1 MASEEQTGAAD
12 PISGTSAEAPADRE
26 ALLGR
31 VAELERRLSE
41 AERALAER
49 GGEGA
54 PGRGKRSAQG
64 ASEMLERQNEMLSV
78 LSQAQAAFIAD
89 MDTRKLFE
97 ELLGSLL
104 LLTRSEFG
112 FIAEALVRDGQP
124 YIKTLAASNI
134 AWNKETSDHYTAT
147 LPAGMEFF
155 NLKTLFG
162 AVLVTENPV
171 ISNDPAGDPRSGGVP
186 EGHPR
191 MKAFLGVPIHSGGT
205 MVGMLGIANAP
216 GGYDQ
221 DSIEYLMPFVRT
233 CAGIIESYRS
243 ERRREAA
250 EAALRES
257 EAKNRAL
264 LQAIP
269 DTILRVSRDGTVLD
283 AKISKDHLAAGLTW
297 SVEGGNVRDVLPDWS
312 TNNLSEI
319 ERVLASGEP
328 FRCEYDL
335 PVHGERRYYESQ
347 MGPIA
352 GAAEVLC
359 VVRDITPR
367 RRADAERRQ
376 LQEELIRA
384 QAAALAEVSTPL
396 IPIHDDVVVMPL
408 IGKVDAPRAERVMV
422 TLLEGVS
429 AKRARIAI
437 LDITGV
443 ADVDTDVADGL
454 VRAAQAVKLLGA
466 EVVLT
471 GIRAEV
477 ARALVELHADLRS
490 IVTRGTLQS
499 GISYALSRV

>member
-1 MASEEQTGAAD
+1 MASEKQ
-12 PISGTSAEAPADRE
+12 TSAEAPEDRE
-26 ALLGR
+26 SLLGR
-31 VAELERRLSE
+31 IAELERRLGE

-49 GGEGA
+49 GEKGEGEDEA
-54 PGRGKRSAQG
+54 GGKSARG
-64 ASEMLERQNEMLSV
+64 ASEQLERQNEMLSV
-78 LSQAQAAFIAD
+78 LSQAQSAFIAD
-89 MDTRKLFE
+89 MDARKLFE

-112 FIAEALVRDGQP
+112 FIAELLTRDGTP

-134 AWNKETSDHYTAT
+134 AWNKETRDYYAAA
-147 LPAGMEFF
+147 LPTGLEFT

-162 AVLVTENPV
+162 AVILSENPV
-171 ISNDPAGDPRSGGVP
+171 ISNNPAEDPRAGGIP
-186 EGHPR
+186 EGHPPL
-191 MKAFLGVPIHSGGT
+191 KAFFGIPIHSGGT
-205 MVGMLGIANAP
+205 MVGMIGIANSP
-216 GGYDQ
+216 GGYEQ
-221 DSIEYLMPFVRT
+221 DTIEYLMPFVRT
-233 CAGIIESYRS
+233 CSGIIESYRS
-243 ERRREAA
+243 ERRRKAA
-250 EAALRES
+250 ESALRES

-283 AKISKDHLAAGLTW
+283 AKVSKDHLAAGLTW
-297 SVEGGNVRDVLPDWS
+297 SLEGKSARDVLPDWAL
-312 TNNLSEI
+312 NNLPEI

-335 PVHGERRYYESQ
+335 LINNERRYYESQ

-367 RRADAERRQ
+367 RRADAERRR

-396 IPIHDDVVVMPL
+396 IPINDDVVVMPL
-408 IGKVDAPRAERVMV
+408 IGKVDAARAERVMA

-429 AKRARIAI
+429 SKRARVAI

-443 ADVDTDVADGL
+443 SDVDTQVANGL
-454 VRAAQAVKLLGA
+454 VSAAQAVKLLGA

-477 ARALVELHADLRS
+477 ARALVDLDADLRT

-499 GISYALSRV
+499 GISYALSRI

>member
-12 PISGTSAEAPADRE
+12 RASGASADAPLDRE
-26 ALLGR
+26 SLLGR
-31 VAELERRLSE
+31 VAELERRLEE

-49 GGEGA
+49 GREVES
-54 PGRGKRSAQG
+54 GRPSTPG
-64 ASEMLERQNEMLSV
+64 ASELLERQNEMLSV
-78 LSQAQAAFIAD
+78 LSQAQSAFIAD
-89 MDTRKLFE
+89 MDARKLFE

-112 FIAEALVRDGQP
+112 FIAESLTRDGQP
-124 YIKTLAASNI
+124 YIRSLAASNI
-134 AWNKETSDHYTAT
+134 SWNQQTRDYYAAS
-147 LPAGMEFF
+147 LPTGLEFS

-162 AVLVTENPV
+162 AVLLTENPV
-171 ISNDPAGDPRSGGVP
+171 VSNNPAEDPRSGGVP
-186 EGHPR
+186 EGHPPL
-191 MKAFLGVPIHSGGT
+191 KCFLGVPIHSGGT
-205 MVGMLGIANAP
+205 MVGMIGIANAP

-221 DSIEYLMPFVRT
+221 DTIEYLMPFVRT
-233 CAGIIESYRS
+233 CSGIIESYRS
-243 ERRREAA
+243 ERRRKAA
-250 EAALRES
+250 EGALRES

-283 AKISKDHLAAGLTW
+283 AKISKDHLSAGLTW
-297 SVEGGNVRDVLPDWS
+297 SLEGKSVREVLPDWAM
-312 TNNLSEI
+312 NNLSEI
-319 ERVLASGEP
+319 EGVLSSGEP

-335 PVHGERRYYESQ
+335 TVSGERRYYESQ

-367 RRADAERRQ
+367 RRADAERRS

-396 IPIHDDVVVMPL
+396 IPINDDVVVMPL
-408 IGKVDAPRAERVMV
+408 IGKVDAARAERVME

-429 AKRARIAI
+429 TKRARIAI

-443 ADVDTDVADGL
+443 SDVDRDVANGL

-477 ARALVELHADLRS
+477 ARALVDLDADLRT